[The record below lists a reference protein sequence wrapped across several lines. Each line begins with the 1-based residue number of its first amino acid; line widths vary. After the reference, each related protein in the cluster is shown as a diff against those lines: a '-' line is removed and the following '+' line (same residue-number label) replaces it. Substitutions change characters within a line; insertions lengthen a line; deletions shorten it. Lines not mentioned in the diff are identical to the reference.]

1 MPDETD
7 ELMESFNE
15 KQKQLLEKISDYNN
29 SGVLGMAAALL
40 RLKST
45 FTNLNKVQKQLLE
58 SEDPKHRLYA
68 LSKMLE
74 SIAKNDEVSNFEI
87 NGVTKHPDHPNET
100 LNTSQMAVLTIF
112 TQVKSWKTK
121 KIYRESF

>member
-74 SIAKNDEVSNFEI
+74 SITKNDEVSNFKI
-87 NGVTKHPDHPNET
+87 DNVTRHPDYPNET
-100 LNTSQMAVLTIF
+100 LNTSKMAVLTIF

>member
-74 SIAKNDEVSNFEI
+74 SIAKNDEVSNFKI
-87 NGVTKHPDHPNET
+87 DNVTRHPDYPNET
-100 LNTSQMAVLTIF
+100 LNTSKMAVLTIF